1 LFQKLSQAYDILTDP
16 AAKAAYD
23 NLLKAKFAA
32 KIRNEKLSAKRRKFK
47 EELESKEAQQKQN
60 FVDEA
65 EATRRM
71 QKEVMLTSSV

>member
-1 LFQKLSQAYDILTDP
+1 MNFFLFVPLS
-16 AAKAAYD
+16 
-23 NLLKAKFAA
+23 
-32 KIRNEKLSAKRRKFK
+32 
-47 EELESKEAQQKQN
+47 ELESKEAQQKQN